1 MRHPSVADDVR
12 GTFAGFKTPEVIDY
26 IRKLGVSSIEFLP
39 IHAFVQDQHLLERA

>member
-39 IHAFVQDQHLLERA
+39 IHAFVRTSICWKRA